1 MVQETRR
8 IVEHIET
15 ERAKLGQNL
24 DEFETKIRDAQTR
37 IRDATSP
44 KVWFD
49 RKPAA
54 VLGAAAVTGLLFAM
68 LLPKKAARS

>member
-15 ERAKLGQNL
+15 ERAKLGESL
-24 DEFETKIRDAQTR
+24 EEFESR
-37 IRDATSP
+37 IREVTSP

-49 RKPAA
+49 RKVGT
-54 VLGAAAVTGLLFAM
+54 VLGAAAAGGFLLAL
-68 LLPKKAARS
+68 LLPKKTGRS